1 MLLRVAM
8 HLSIMQSKREGRM
21 GWIWL
26 LIGVVVFAGLIV
38 LAPRIVL
45 WWLQRRTMNRD

>member
-1 MLLRVAM
+1 MLLRAPM
-8 HLSIMQSKREGRM
+8 HLSTMQPKREGRM

-26 LIGVVVFAGLIV
+26 LIGVVAFAGSIV

-45 WWLQRRTMNRD
+45 WWLRRGTMNRS